1 MFAARLTPCPFK
13 TNSKCATTRTVR
25 WFVFSKSAAYSCE
38 CELVCRSVRIAEA
51 HQWAKAH
58 FLVGARIDLATQAQ
72 AAENMAFDLE
82 KVQNIADRVARSS
95 GLEVVDV
102 EVSGGGKHR
111 TLRVFIDRPGA
122 APAADRPD
130 GVTHEDCAKFSR
142 EFGTIV
148 DVEDAFPGGS
158 YVLEVSSPGLDRK
171 LTKAADFE
179 RFRGQR
185 VKLMTR
191 EPVDNNRHFEGK
203 LESFENGKLLL
214 DLSAARKKK
223 MRPKEGESSRV
234 EIELRNVE
242 KANLVPEI

>member
-1 MFAARLTPCPFK
+1 M
-13 TNSKCATTRTVR
+13 
-25 WFVFSKSAAYSCE
+25 
-38 CELVCRSVRIAEA
+38 
-51 HQWAKAH
+51 
-58 FLVGARIDLATQAQ
+58 
-72 AAENMAFDLE
+72 
-82 KVQNIADRVARSS
+82 
-95 GLEVVDV
+95 V
-102 EVSGGGKHR
+102 EVEVCGAGKHR
-111 TLRVFIDRPGA
+111 TLRVFIDRSFIDRPFNDRIGTT
-122 APAADRPD
+122 PTADRPD
-130 GVTHEDCAKFSR
+130 GVTHEDCSSFSR

-191 EPVDNNRHFEGK
+191 EPVNNNRHFEGK
-203 LESFENGKLLL
+203 LESFENGRLVL

-223 MRPKEGESSRV
+223 MRPKEGDAAKV
-234 EIELRNVE
+234 EVELGNVE

>member
-1 MFAARLTPCPFK
+1 
-13 TNSKCATTRTVR
+13 
-25 WFVFSKSAAYSCE
+25 
-38 CELVCRSVRIAEA
+38 
-51 HQWAKAH
+51 
-58 FLVGARIDLATQAQ
+58 
-72 AAENMAFDLE
+72 MAFDLE
-82 KVQNIADRVARSS
+82 KVQDIAERVARSS

-122 APAADRPD
+122 TPAANRPD
-130 GVTHEDCAKFSR
+130 GVTHEDCANFSR

-179 RFRGQR
+179 RFLGQR

-234 EIELRNVE
+234 EIELANVE